1 MKARDIGDH
10 GEKIAKKY
18 LRKKGYKILASN
30 QHESHNELDLIAC
43 DASYIVFVEV
53 KTRTTDETLYSR
65 FGTPASAV
73 DFQKRKRLI
82 TAAKD
87 YLSRN
92 NQQNKQPRFDVV
104 EVYLMKDTFQVLH
117 INHIENAFT
126 K

>member
-1 MKARDIGDH
+1 MKAKAIGDH
-10 GEKIAKKY
+10 GENIAKKY

-30 QHESHNELDLIAC
+30 QHESHNELDLIAV
-43 DASYIVFVEV
+43 DADYIVFVEV
-53 KTRTTDETLYSR
+53 KTRTTDNTLYSR

-92 NQQNKQPRFDVV
+92 TPKNKQPRFDVI

>member
-53 KTRTTDETLYSR
+53 KTRTTDDTLYSR

-92 NQQNKQPRFDVV
+92 NQQNKQPRFDVI
-104 EVYLMKDTFQVLH
+104 EVYLMKDTFQVIH

>member
-53 KTRTTDETLYSR
+53 KTRTTDVTLYSR

-92 NQQNKQPRFDVV
+92 NQQNKQPRFDVI
-104 EVYLMKDTFQVLH
+104 EVYLMKDTFQVIH

>member
-1 MKARDIGDH
+1 MKAKNIGDY
-10 GEKIAKKY
+10 GEKIAKK
-18 LRKKGYKILASN
+18 LLKKKGYKILASN

-43 DASYIVFVEV
+43 DANYIVFVEV
-53 KTRTTDETLYSR
+53 KTRSTDETLYSR

-82 TAAKD
+82 AAAKD

-92 NQQNKQPRFDVV
+92 NQRNKQPRFDVI
-104 EVYLMKDTFQVLH
+104 EVYLMKDTFQVIR